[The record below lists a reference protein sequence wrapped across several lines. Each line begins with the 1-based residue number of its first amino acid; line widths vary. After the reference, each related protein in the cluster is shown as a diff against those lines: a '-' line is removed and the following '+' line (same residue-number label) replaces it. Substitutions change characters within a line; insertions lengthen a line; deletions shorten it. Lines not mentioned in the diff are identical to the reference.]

1 MNQKYM
7 KTEYLHTVI
16 DLAEHSIIFK
26 IQKKNQKIHLRLQCE
41 LNDVM
46 L

>member
-16 DLAEHSIIFK
+16 DLAEHSIILK
-26 IQKKNQKIHLRLQCE
+26 IQKKSK
-41 LNDVM
+41 DSFKASM
-46 L
+46 